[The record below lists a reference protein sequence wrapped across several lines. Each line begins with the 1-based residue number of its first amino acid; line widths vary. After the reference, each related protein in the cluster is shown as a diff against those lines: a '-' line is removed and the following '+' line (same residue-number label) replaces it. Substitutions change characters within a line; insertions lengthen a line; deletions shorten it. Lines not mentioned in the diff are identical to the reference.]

1 MYSRSTT
8 AGSAARHIVIWIAI
22 AFALFPVVWIISASL
37 SPANTL
43 IGQRLI
49 PKEPSWI
56 HYQELFNSAELP
68 FGRWIWNSVR
78 VSTLTAVLT
87 VFLTALAAY
96 AFSRFRFRGR
106 RMGLFTILIVQI
118 FPQMLAMVAIYLLL
132 LDLGKVAPWLGLNSY
147 LGLVMV
153 YLGGAMGFNTWLVK
167 GFFDTIPRSLDE
179 SAMMDGADHFQTFWR
194 IVIPLSRPILA
205 VIFILQFI
213 AAYSDFLLASIVLT
227 DANTYT
233 FAVGLRFFIT
243 DQYAARWGTFAAAS
257 VLGALPIV
265 VVFMLLQNQFISG
278 LTRGAVKG

>member
-1 MYSRSTT
+1 MYSKPSPVGK
-8 AGSAARHIVIWIAI
+8 AVRHLLIWAAI
-22 AFALFPVVWIISASL
+22 AFALFPVAWIFSASL
-37 SPANTL
+37 SPSNTL
-43 IGQRLI
+43 IGQSLV
-49 PKEPSWI
+49 PENPSWI
-56 HYQELFNSAELP
+56 HYRELFQSAELP

-78 VSTLTAVLT
+78 VSAVTAVFT

-118 FPQMLAMVAIYLLL
+118 FPQMLAVVAIYLLL
-132 LDLGKVAPWLGLNSY
+132 LGLGKVAPWLGLNTY
-147 LGLVMV
+147 LGLIIV

-179 SAMMDGADHFQTFWR
+179 SAMIDGASHFQSFWR
-194 IVIPLSRPILA
+194 IVVPLARPVLA

-213 AAYSDFLLASIVLT
+213 ATYSDFLLASVLLA
-227 DANTYT
+227 DPNTYT

-265 VVFMLLQNQFISG
+265 AIFLSLQNQFVSG

>member
-1 MYSRSTT
+1 MYSKTT
-8 AGSAARHIVIWIAI
+8 FAGNATRHLLIWAAI
-22 AFALFPVVWIISASL
+22 AFALFPVIWIFSASL
-37 SPANTL
+37 SPSNTL
-43 IGQRLI
+43 IGQSLI
-49 PKEPSWI
+49 PGNMSWV
-56 HYQELFNSAELP
+56 HYRDLFRSPELP

-78 VSTLTAVLT
+78 ISTVTALLT

-96 AFSRFRFRGR
+96 SFSRFRFKGR

-132 LDLGKVAPWLGLNSY
+132 LGLGKVAPWIGLNSY
-147 LGLVMV
+147 LGLVLV

-179 SAMMDGADHFQTFWR
+179 SAMMDGASHFQSFWR
-194 IVIPLSRPILA
+194 IVVPLARPILA

-213 AAYSDFLLASIVLT
+213 ATYSDFLLASVLLS
-227 DANTYT
+227 DAHTYT
-233 FAVGLRFFIT
+233 FAVGLKFFIT

-265 VVFMLLQNQFISG
+265 VVFLLLQEQFVSG

>member
-1 MYSRSTT
+1 MYSKTT
-8 AGSAARHIVIWIAI
+8 FAGNAARHLLIWAAI
-22 AFALFPVVWIISASL
+22 AFALFPVIWIFSASL
-37 SPANTL
+37 SPSNTL
-43 IGQRLI
+43 IGQSLI
-49 PKEPSWI
+49 PGNMSWV
-56 HYQELFNSAELP
+56 HYRDLFRSPELP

-78 VSTLTAVLT
+78 ISTVTALLT

-96 AFSRFRFRGR
+96 SFSRFRFKGR

-132 LDLGKVAPWLGLNSY
+132 LGLGKVAPWIGLNSY
-147 LGLVMV
+147 LGLVLV

-179 SAMMDGADHFQTFWR
+179 SAMMDGASHFQSFWR
-194 IVIPLSRPILA
+194 IVVPLARPILA

-213 AAYSDFLLASIVLT
+213 ATYSDFLLASVLLS

-233 FAVGLRFFIT
+233 FAVGLKFFIT
-243 DQYAARWGTFAAAS
+243 DLYAARWGTFAAAS

-265 VVFMLLQNQFISG
+265 VVFLLLQEQFVSG

>member
-1 MYSRSTT
+1 MYSKSTPVGT
-8 AGSAARHIVIWIAI
+8 GARHVIAWVAI
-22 AFALFPVVWIISASL
+22 AFALFPVIWILSASL

-49 PKEPSWI
+49 PKDASWV
-56 HYQELFNSAELP
+56 HYRELFSSPELP

-78 VSTLTAVLT
+78 VSSVTAVLT
-87 VFLTALAAY
+87 VFLTALAAF

-106 RMGLFTILIVQI
+106 RMGLLAILIVQI

-132 LDLGKVAPWLGLNSY
+132 LNLGKVIPWLGLNTY

-179 SAMMDGADHFQTFWR
+179 SAMMDGASHFQTFWR
-194 IVIPLSRPILA
+194 IIIPLARPVLA

-213 AAYSDFLLASIVLT
+213 GTYSDFLLASILLT

-243 DQYAARWGTFAAAS
+243 DMYAARWGTFAAAS
-257 VLGALPIV
+257 MLGALPIV
-265 VVFMLLQNQFISG
+265 VIFLLLQNQFVSG